1 LHPLRWLLCLVGV
14 ALTGL
19 SAVAAH
25 SFFEKALPD
34 WPGWLQHPIEHA
46 QALSLEIGGGSLGR
60 IILGGGPLLALNS
73 MLWCLIGGWMA
84 RHELLARQQGFDDSV
99 DREVK
104 PSATTF
110 LVGWRKPLLTCCP
123 SVLALALTLLLPV
136 VIAGWT
142 NTLLGSLGALVVSL
156 LLPLVRVADLVLL
169 VVVLGALAWPLMPVA
184 VAAECCDS
192 WEAVSRG
199 YNSLFQR
206 PIRFLVLT
214 VIALGLAGL
223 LLGVLCSYGEHVTTW
238 QPEVRFTVF
247 VLAAALSVS
256 IFWSL
261 QTLVYLHL
269 RAAVDGV
276 DAGEIAVGPLPREI
290 TKAPSPEDKAAEVPT
305 TDDSSSA
312 GRRGSV
318 RLTLALLAAVVG
330 SWCLTY
336 WLFSRAS
343 RGQVEWLGWGLSDTF
358 VPPAQGVYWLASK
371 IAALWGVVWLALPL
385 VTAVRR
391 LLRREMP

>member
-1 LHPLRWLLCLVGV
+1 LVDV

-19 SAVAAH
+19 SAVAAQCV
-25 SFFEKALPD
+25 FEQALPD

-60 IILGGGPLLALNS
+60 ISLGGGLLLALNS
-73 MLWCLIGGWMA
+73 MLWCLIGGWIA
-84 RHELLARQQGFDDSV
+84 RHELLARQQGLDDRL
-99 DREVK
+99 DGEVK
-104 PSATTF
+104 PSATAF

-123 SVLALALTLLLPV
+123 SVLAFALMLLLPM

-156 LLPLVRVADLVLL
+156 LLPLVLVADLVLL

-184 VAAECCDS
+184 VAAESCDS

-199 YNSLFQR
+199 YSYLFQR

-223 LLGVLCSYGEHVTTW
+223 PLGVLCSYGEQMTAW

-247 VLAAALSVS
+247 VLATALSVS

-276 DAGEIAVGPLPREI
+276 DASEIAVGPRPREV
-290 TKAPSPEDKAAEVPT
+290 TKAPSTEDKAAEVPT
-305 TDDSSSA
+305 SVVSSSA

-318 RLTLALLAAVVG
+318 RLTIALLAAVVG

-358 VPPAQGVYWLASK
+358 VSPAQGVYWLASR
-371 IAALWGVVWLALPL
+371 IAGLWCVVWLALPL
-385 VTAVRR
+385 VIAVRR
-391 LLRREMP
+391 LLRGGMP